1 MATPSKA
8 AAKQEAAITF
18 VEALRQALD
27 EELARDERVFI
38 LGEDVGVYGGA
49 FKVTEGLQEKY
60 GEARVI
66 DTPISEIAIVGAACG
81 AALMGLRPV
90 AEFQFMDFISCAFD
104 LITNYAAK
112 LRYRN
117 GYSCPIVMR
126 GPCGGNVHGGPFH
139 SQNPEAYFMNVP
151 GLKIVEPSTAYDA
164 KGLLKAAIR
173 DEDPVIFLEHKYLYR
188 LPRVKA
194 EIPAED
200 YTVPI
205 GKAAV
210 RREGKDLSIITYGAM
225 CYVALDAAEHL
236 AKDGIEAEVV
246 DLRTL
251 LPLDDEAI
259 INTVA
264 KTSKV
269 ILLHEA
275 TRTGGIAG
283 EIAARLTE
291 SAFEYLDGPIVRV
304 TAPDTPVPY
313 APPLEEEFLP
323 QVSDVERA
331 ARQLVEY

>member
-1 MATPSKA
+1 MVTPSTA
-8 AAKQEAAITF
+8 QAKPETVVTF

-27 EELARDERVFI
+27 EELARDERIFI

-60 GEARVI
+60 GEGRVI
-66 DTPISEIAIVGAACG
+66 DTPISEAAIVGAACG
-81 AALMGLRPV
+81 AAIMGLRPV
-90 AEFQFMDFISCAFD
+90 VEFQFMDFISCAFD
-104 LITNYAAK
+104 MITNYAAK
-112 LRYRN
+112 SRYRT
-117 GYSCPIVMR
+117 GIGIPIVLR

-194 EIPAED
+194 EIPAGD

-205 GKAAV
+205 GRAAV
-210 RREGKDLSIITYGAM
+210 RREGRHLSIITYGAM
-225 CYVALDAAEHL
+225 CYTALDAAESL
-236 AKDGIEAEVV
+236 AREGIEAEVL

-259 INTVA
+259 KSTVA
-264 KTSKV
+264 KTNKV

-283 EIAARLTE
+283 ELAMRIHE
-291 SAFEYLDGPIVRV
+291 YAFEYLDGPVVRV

-313 APPLEEEFLP
+313 SPPLEEEFLP
-323 QVSDVERA
+323 QVVDVAHA

>member
-1 MATPSKA
+1 MVTPSKA
-8 AAKQEAAITF
+8 AAKTETAVTF

-38 LGEDVGVYGGA
+38 LGEDVGAYGGA

-60 GEARVI
+60 GEGRVI
-66 DTPISEIAIVGAACG
+66 DTPISEAAIVGAACG

-104 LITNYAAK
+104 MITNYAAK

-117 GYSCPIVMR
+117 GYGCPVVLR

-164 KGLLKAAIR
+164 KGLLKAAVR

-194 EIPAED
+194 EVPAED

-210 RREGKDLSIITYGAM
+210 RREGEDLSIITYGAM
-225 CYVALDAAEHL
+225 CYTALDAAENL
-236 AKDGIEAEVV
+236 AKEGIETEVL

-259 INTVA
+259 LATVA
-264 KTSKV
+264 KTNKV

-283 EIAARLTE
+283 ELAARITE
-291 SAFEYLDGPIVRV
+291 RAFEYLDGPVVRV

-313 APPLEEEFLP
+313 SPPLEEEFLP

-331 ARQLVEY
+331 ARELVKY

>member
-1 MATPSKA
+1 MVTPGKA
-8 AAKQEAAITF
+8 QAKPETAITF

-49 FKVTEGLQEKY
+49 FKVTEGLQAKY

-66 DTPISEIAIVGAACG
+66 DTPISEIAITGAACG

-104 LITNYAAK
+104 MIINYAAK
-112 LRYRN
+112 LRYRD
-117 GYSCPIVMR
+117 GHGCPIVLR

-188 LPRVKA
+188 LPRLKA
-194 EIPAED
+194 EIPGED
-200 YTVPI
+200 YTVPLS
-205 GKAAV
+205 KAAV
-210 RREGKDLSIITYGAM
+210 RREGKHLSIITYGAM
-225 CYVALDAAEHL
+225 CYIALDAAENL
-236 AKDGIEAEVV
+236 AKDGIEAEVI

-251 LPLDDEAI
+251 LPLDDDTI
-259 INTVA
+259 LSSVA

-283 EIAARLTE
+283 EIAARITE
-291 SAFEYLDGPIVRV
+291 SAFEYLDGPIKRV

-313 APPLEEEFLP
+313 SPPLEEEFLP
-323 QVSDVERA
+323 QISDVEQA
-331 ARQLVEY
+331 ARELVKY